1 MIVSITLGIMLVLG
15 LFSIILGENFI
26 STTINVSVDN
36 TALING
42 STTTYIVEGV
52 DILFQID
59 TAVLINA
66 GIALI
71 VAVSLAAALT
81 GIQVLGSGLN
91 TQSAR
96 IIILIVGYTGIWFS
110 LSILAFN
117 LIASIQVFG
126 SIIYITITV
135 SYAIGVLQKIT
146 GGE

>member
-1 MIVSITLGIMLVLG
+1 MIISITLGIMLVLG

-36 TALING
+36 TALVNG

-59 TAVLINA
+59 TGVLINA

-135 SYAIGVLQKIT
+135 SYAVGVLQKIT